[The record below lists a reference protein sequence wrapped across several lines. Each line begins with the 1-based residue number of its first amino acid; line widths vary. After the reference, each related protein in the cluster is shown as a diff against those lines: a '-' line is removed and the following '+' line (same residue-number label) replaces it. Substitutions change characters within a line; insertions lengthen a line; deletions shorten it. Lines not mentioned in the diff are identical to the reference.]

1 MKESEAMKKIICFVL
16 ILAFCFSP
24 LLAQD
29 HPTAIDEDDL
39 VSINLGLKSIAQG
52 LTIGLA
58 VSGAAAGIGTIV
70 ATAAEGIA
78 RQPESAETLTNT
90 MNAGIA
96 ACVGLALGAITA
108 SFLF

>member
-1 MKESEAMKKIICFVL
+1 MKKIICFVL
-16 ILAFCFSP
+16 ILAFCLSP

-39 VSINLGLKSIAQG
+39 VGINLGLKSIAQG
-52 LTIGLA
+52 LSIGLA
-58 VSGAAAGIGTIV
+58 VSGAAAGIGVLV
-70 ATAAEGIA
+70 AATAEGIA

-108 SFLF
+108 TFLL